1 MKISKPL
8 KTKTHKQCIDQCD
21 KTPNCVSWTWNRK
34 KKKCYLTMEFDST
47 KRTPWIS
54 GNCAGSARRCGSNI
68 VNYVHGIIENQEFSM
83 DNMHCD
89 PTSGEKYWLTPS
101 QYTGEAFV
109 AELESTIPVIGV
121 RLRNTHKLQD
131 KDRATKKFRVSI
143 GSSNEGPWTEL
154 LTQEL
159 EDSRNQE
166 VPPLQHFESN
176 NAISGRFLQ
185 FELLEFWGDGGGL
198 NYFDIIQEVTV
209 GSPISFIENG
219 EEHKQN
225 MTITKLGGKHILTVT
240 IPAHGIFKAT
250 TVLITEDTNK
260 GNSKSEDN
268 MIFIAGN
275 HSSIMKLPS
284 DMQALHE
291 IFDAAHNYNGT
302 LRRSMETEEHAFL
315 VHEGSLSVEEVEALD
330 PAIRSFVQT
339 GSVSRVTSRKVTE
352 DHFKGLNNGT
362 VVTIPPPTSN
372 YRQSDTSYEYSDPYV
387 RCRCKKDE
395 VEFANNAYSHCLRLI
410 DTSTDTVIASHD
422 IYSTI
427 TDHSVVNC
435 CILVSSDYGN
445 EGICLNACCGS
456 NSHIEVRDLCVCG
469 GDNIGLY
476 TSNGGLLRQCGCVK
490 TTDAE
495 GDPVCNGDHCDGERR
510 PAQCDAK

>member
-1 MKISKPL
+1 LDLNK
-8 KTKTHKQCIDQCD
+8 
-21 KTPNCVSWTWNRK
+21 K
-34 KKKCYLTMEFDST
+34 KKKCYLTREFDLT
-47 KRTPWIS
+47 ERTPWIS

-68 VNYVHGIIENQEFSM
+68 VSYVRGKIENHQFSM

-176 NAISGRFLQ
+176 NALSGRFIQ

-225 MTITKLGGKHILTVT
+225 MTITKLGGKHMLTVSV
-240 IPAHGIFKAT
+240 PAHGNYAAL

-268 MIFIAGN
+268 MIFIVGN
-275 HSSIMKLPS
+275 QSSIMELPS
-284 DMQALHE
+284 ELQALHE
-291 IFDAAHNYNGT
+291 IFDAAHNFNGT
-302 LRRSMETEEHAFL
+302 LRRSMETKEHAFL

-330 PAIRSFVQT
+330 PAIRSFVHA

-352 DHFKGLNNGT
+352 DHFEKLTNGT
-362 VVTIPPPTSN
+362 NVPIPPQRNDGLRVSTLRKTYTTCSCNKKAAEFTSVAGSPT
-372 YRQSDTSYEYSDPYV
+372 
-387 RCRCKKDE
+387 CM
-395 VEFANNAYSHCLRLI
+395 RLI
-410 DTSTDTVIASHD
+410 DMRGDKIGSVHQVQNYIK
-422 IYSTI
+422 
-427 TDHSVVNC
+427 DHTLIV
-435 CILVSSDYGN
+435 
-445 EGICLNACCGS
+445 CCGTDDVVLQQECTDVCCDTYVPTFCKCFGT
-456 NSHIEVRDLCVCG
+456 NIEDFKNEEAIENL
-469 GDNIGLY
+469 
-476 TSNGGLLRQCGCVK
+476 CGCVR
-490 TTDAE
+490 TTSDQGGITCQGSE
-495 GDPVCNGDHCDGERR
+495 CDGDKR
-510 PAQCDAK
+510 PPFCPAI

>member
-1 MKISKPL
+1 MNK
-8 KTKTHKQCIDQCD
+8 CD
-21 KTPNCVSWTWNRK
+21 KSSNCVSWTWNKK
-34 KKKCYLTMEFDST
+34 KKKCYLSREFDLT

-54 GNCAGSARRCGSNI
+54 GNCAGSAKRCGSNI
-68 VNYVHGIIENQEFSM
+68 VNYDHGIIENQKFSM
-83 DNMHCD
+83 ENMHCD

-166 VPPLQHFESN
+166 VPPLQQFEST
-176 NAISGRFLQ
+176 NALSGRFIQ

-225 MTITKLGGKHILTVT
+225 MTITKLGGKHILTVSV
-240 IPAHGIFKAT
+240 PAHGDYAAL

-268 MIFIAGN
+268 MIFIMGN
-275 HSSIMKLPS
+275 QSAIMELPS
-284 DMQALHE
+284 ELQALHE
-291 IFDAAHNYNGT
+291 IFEAAHNYNGT
-302 LRRSMETEEHAFL
+302 LRRSMETTEHAFL
-315 VHEGSLSVEEVEALD
+315 VQEASLSVEEVDALD

-352 DHFKGLNNGT
+352 DNFEKLNNGT
-362 VVTIPPPTSN
+362 NVPIPSHPNDGLRMARTIFGFTSSQGDSCTCRRTDAQFTYVGSSSTCMRLINQAGEKIASTHSVKKFIKDHSIIVCCGKVDQRPMNDQCLQGCCDTYVPTFCHCFG
-372 YRQSDTSYEYSDPYV
+372 R
-387 RCRCKKDE
+387 
-395 VEFANNAYSHCLRLI
+395 EFSSWNSTQDVIDKCGCLRTTN
-410 DTSTDTVIASHD
+410 DQGG
-422 IYSTI
+422 
-427 TDHSVVNC
+427 SVC
-435 CILVSSDYGN
+435 
-445 EGICLNACCGS
+445 EG
-456 NSHIEVRDLCVCG
+456 
-469 GDNIGLY
+469 
-476 TSNGGLLRQCGCVK
+476 
-490 TTDAE
+490 
-495 GDPVCNGDHCDGERR
+495 P
-510 PAQCDAK
+510 QCDDDDKRPPFCPV